1 MEGMP
6 MQNDAL
12 ERGKAL
18 LDACRSLRERQM
30 ENRLELQRKA
40 AASARPL
47 YVLKSKRQL
56 ELRLQ

>member
-1 MEGMP
+1 

-12 ERGKAL
+12 ERGKAI
-18 LDACRSLRERQM
+18 LDACRLLRERQM
-30 ENRLELQRKA
+30 ENRLKLQRKA

>member
-1 MEGMP
+1 
-6 MQNDAL
+6 
-12 ERGKAL
+12 
-18 LDACRSLRERQM
+18 M